1 MLMVMKVD
9 EYNKQKVIDA
19 LRLDVVRHAFAFYDL
34 QHDPEHTTVYVAFE
48 NEKLKGYILI
58 YSALEWI
65 SVILEC
71 DEDIAEKVIIYAPE
85 NHFIMHTSPN
95 LLSIIRTKFPSAK
108 HYVEDWMIVKKGE
121 AKLFKS
127 EYVRKLSTTE
137 DGSKLANLLST
148 REDRPTGTE
157 SKYHDWVSRMPLHGV
172 FVNNELVSYAG
183 SFIQTPQIWL
193 IGGVY
198 TNPKHRNKGYATLA
212 TSAITE
218 EALRNAEIAAL
229 FVRADNYQ
237 AIEAYKKIGYRK
249 TGEKL
254 WVDVGTGLK
263 P

>member
-9 EYNKQKVIDA
+9 ESNKLRVIDA
-19 LRLDVVRHAFAFYDL
+19 LKLDVVRHAFAFYDL
-34 QHDPEHTTVYVAFE
+34 QHDPEHTTVYAAFD
-48 NEKLKGYILI
+48 NEKLKGYILT
-58 YSALEWI
+58 YSALDWI

-71 DEDIAEKVIIYAPE
+71 DEDLAEKLLTYAPE

-95 LLSIIRTKFPSAK
+95 LLSTIKNKFPIAK
-108 HYVEDWMIVKKGE
+108 HYVEDWMIVDKGE

-127 EYVRKLSTTE
+127 GYVRKLSTKE
-137 DGSKLANLLST
+137 DGSKLAELLST

-157 SKYHDWVSRMPLHGV
+157 NKYHDWIGRMPMYGV
-172 FVNNELVSYAG
+172 FVNDKLVSYAG

-198 TNPKHRNKGYATLA
+198 TNPEHRNKGYATLA

-218 EALRNAEIAAL
+218 EALRNTEMAAL
-229 FVRADNYQ
+229 FVRADNYP
-237 AIEAYKKIGYRK
+237 AIKAYERIGYKRI
-249 TGEKL
+249 GLKL